1 MSERLACGGCSFVYL
16 HSVDAG
22 LAQLVE
28 RNLAK
33 VEVAGSSPVS
43 RSRPSFPEGL
53 FFIGSS
59 SVFNGVKGGGAGH
72 YVVESPE
79 KRSYKGIE
87 ATCC

>member
-1 MSERLACGGCSFVYL
+1 
-16 HSVDAG
+16 
-22 LAQLVE
+22 
-28 RNLAK
+28 
-33 VEVAGSSPVS
+33 VS